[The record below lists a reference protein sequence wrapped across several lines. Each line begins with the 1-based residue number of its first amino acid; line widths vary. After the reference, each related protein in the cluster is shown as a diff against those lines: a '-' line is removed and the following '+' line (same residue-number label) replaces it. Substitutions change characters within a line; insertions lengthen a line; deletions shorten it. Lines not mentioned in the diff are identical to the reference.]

1 MYISRLQNA
10 VLYVLSKSILRIEIR
25 YFIGID
31 VE

>member
-10 VLYVLSKSILRIEIR
+10 VLYVLPKSILRIEIR